1 MDEQQCVEQIQACLN
16 GPYDRKRYEDLI
28 SIIAEHPDFTRVG
41 GIAGMVY
48 GAIVDGELELAKLHI
63 KEGNNGLAQEA
74 LTNAQNYY
82 ALVRYEQGE
91 LGFR

>member
-1 MDEQQCVEQIQACLN
+1 MDEQQLLEQIEACLQ
-16 GPYDRKRYEDLI
+16 GPYDRRMYEDLI

-41 GIAGMVY
+41 GMAGMVY
-48 GAIVDGELELAKLHI
+48 GAIFDGELKLAGAYI

-74 LTNAQNYY
+74 LTNAQNYQ
-82 ALVRYEQGE
+82 ALARYEQGE